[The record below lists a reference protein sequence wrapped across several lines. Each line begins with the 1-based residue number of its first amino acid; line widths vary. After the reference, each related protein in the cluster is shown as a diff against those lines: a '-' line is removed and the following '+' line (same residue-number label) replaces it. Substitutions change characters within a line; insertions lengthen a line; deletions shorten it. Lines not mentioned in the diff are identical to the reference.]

1 MSCPF
6 TFTSDISSIDY
17 CASGVM
23 YVSLD
28 LFRSVFQFTTT
39 EIVNNSLPE
48 NILDISSADIQYD
61 VSYSLFPIINS
72 VHAMMDASLSEGI
85 IYTSSSVTSNLL
97 KHDFIYYLASK
108 LFGTYNGAALLNNKQ
123 ALKISLEEI
132 GWSYKTQLEQL
143 LINADNSGNGLDNL
157 TMNDTNITWRLL
169 KQVAYH
175 AISRLDVSSNGISN
189 VTTSQPVPFQEGDTI
204 SFFITVNPSEN
215 AHELTGVSPIPN
227 RKYQIILYLTNDVTK
242 VNTIPVD
249 SVSGSHAYIDD
260 DGVP

>member
-1 MSCPF
+1 MSCQF

-28 LFRSVFQFTTT
+28 LFRSIFQFTTT

-48 NILDISSADIQYD
+48 NILDTSNANIQYD

-72 VHAMMDASLSEGI
+72 AHAMMDDSLSEGI
-85 IYTSSSVTSNLL
+85 IYTSSVVASNLL
-97 KHDFIYYLASK
+97 KRDFIYYLASK
-108 LFGTYNGAALLNNKQ
+108 LSTGIWNKH

-157 TMNDTNITWRLL
+157 TIDNTNITRKLL

-175 AISRLDVSSNGISN
+175 DISRLDVSSNGISN
-189 VTTSQPVPFQEGDTI
+189 ITTSQPVPFHEGDTI
-204 SFFITVNPSEN
+204 SYFITVNPPEN
-215 AHELTGVSPIPN
+215 AHEFAIVSPIPN
-227 RKYQIILYLTNDVTK
+227 RKYRIILYLTNDVTK

-249 SVSGSHAYIDD
+249 SVCGSHAYIDD